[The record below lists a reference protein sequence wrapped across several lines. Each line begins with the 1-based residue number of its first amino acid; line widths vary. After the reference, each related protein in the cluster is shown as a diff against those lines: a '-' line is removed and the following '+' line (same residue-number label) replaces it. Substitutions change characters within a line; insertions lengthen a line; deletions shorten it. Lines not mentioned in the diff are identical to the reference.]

1 MAICKTKVFFW
12 LKKKGIRWVSLRQ
25 RQANPVADHKR
36 INHHILRWY
45 TWITRVQRQENPATV
60 FYCWSH
66 LTRRTCKPVLST
78 MVVLSSVS
86 STPLSIPTPFVTRFF
101 LVDHSCNS
109 FECIITY
116 SKKRTANGSWAAVAF
131 MTTWTSLVRIA
142 SKVYFLTALTTLR
155 LSPQV
160 SVLCNVT

>member
-1 MAICKTKVFFW
+1 MDILVQNKEWSHLVLDWAILFSKRASVRALHCKCLQLNKDKTKVFFW

-78 MVVLSSVS
+78 MVALSSVS
-86 STPLSIPTPFVTRFF
+86 SSPLSIPTP
-101 LVDHSCNS
+101 S
-109 FECIITY
+109 
-116 SKKRTANGSWAAVAF
+116 
-131 MTTWTSLVRIA
+131 VRIPHICHFFYTHTFFVQKILH
-142 SKVYFLTALTTLR
+142 SKV
-155 LSPQV
+155 
-160 SVLCNVT
+160 C